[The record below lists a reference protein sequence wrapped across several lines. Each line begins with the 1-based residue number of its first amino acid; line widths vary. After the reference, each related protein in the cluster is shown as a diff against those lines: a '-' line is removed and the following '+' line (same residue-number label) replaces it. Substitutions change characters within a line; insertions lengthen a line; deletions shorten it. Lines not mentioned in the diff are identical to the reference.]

1 MTRPWSFGFAEKNSH
16 KDGNVLKQIKCSLKG
31 KEYVWI
37 DTQADSKRELQRCA
51 LIVAEI
57 TYKGHYFQVSFS

>member
-1 MTRPWSFGFAEKNSH
+1 MRILDPSDPVMRLWLLGFAEKNSH

-37 DTQADSKRELQRCA
+37 DTQADSEICA
-51 LIVAEI
+51 
-57 TYKGHYFQVSFS
+57 QVVV